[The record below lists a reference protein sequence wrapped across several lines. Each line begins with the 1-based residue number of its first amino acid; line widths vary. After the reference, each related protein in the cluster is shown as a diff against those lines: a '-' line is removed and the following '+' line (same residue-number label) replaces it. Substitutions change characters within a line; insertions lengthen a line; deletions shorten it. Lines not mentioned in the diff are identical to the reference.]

1 MLSRLKALSIPL
13 LLLLGLGMAV
23 AIDYQKASIPM
34 VRTKPQ
40 SPLYVLDAPGKRDAV
55 LAGEQLLVMG
65 PWCYGL
71 FTGAQ
76 AFSSVSEAT
85 EFIALKGLS
94 QQKWQIYQTSGDY
107 RLDVTDGVLN
117 KTLLLQA
124 PLPYSHP

>member
-1 MLSRLKALSIPL
+1 MFKTLHRLLVPLAL
-13 LLLLGLGMAV
+13 LLTLGMA
-23 AIDYQKASIPM
+23 ALIDYQKASIPM
-34 VRTKPQ
+34 VRSQPRH
-40 SPLYVLDAPGKRDAV
+40 SIYVLESPRHLDSLKTGQSILV
-55 LAGEQLLVMG
+55 LG

-85 EFIALKGLS
+85 EFVDLKGLARDR
-94 QQKWQIYQTSGDY
+94 WQIYQTSGDY
-107 RLDVTDGVLN
+107 RLDVIDGVLN

>member
-1 MLSRLKALSIPL
+1 
-13 LLLLGLGMAV
+13 MAV
-23 AIDYQKASIPM
+23 AIDYQKASVPM
-34 VRTKPQ
+34 IRNTPQ
-40 SPLYVLDAPGKRDAV
+40 APLYVLDAPAKSQSVMAGNRHLV
-55 LAGEQLLVMG
+55 LG

-85 EFIALKGLS
+85 EFVDLKGLARDRG
-94 QQKWQIYQTSGDY
+94 QIYQTSGDY
-107 RLDVTDGVLN
+107 RLDGIDGVLN

>member
-1 MLSRLKALSIPL
+1 MFNTLHRLLVPLAL
-13 LLLLGLGMAV
+13 LLTLGMA
-23 AIDYQKASIPM
+23 ALIDYQKASVPM
-34 VRTKPQ
+34 VRNQPRH
-40 SPLYVLDAPGKRDAV
+40 SIYVLESPRHQEALKAGQSV
-55 LAGEQLLVMG
+55 LVLG